1 MGVSTVTSAGSRD
14 PEIPALGS
22 YVSREGSHR
31 WGGGEGH
38 WQVCPVKASSLWP
51 PTLHTI
57 KATFGE
63 GSTLQR
69 PECARGRRAGSGPI
83 WASASPAIT

>member
-31 WGGGEGH
+31 WGGGALAGLSR
-38 WQVCPVKASSLWP
+38 QSLQSVAP
-51 PTLHTI
+51 DPSHH
-57 KATFGE
+57 
-63 GSTLQR
+63 
-69 PECARGRRAGSGPI
+69 
-83 WASASPAIT
+83 